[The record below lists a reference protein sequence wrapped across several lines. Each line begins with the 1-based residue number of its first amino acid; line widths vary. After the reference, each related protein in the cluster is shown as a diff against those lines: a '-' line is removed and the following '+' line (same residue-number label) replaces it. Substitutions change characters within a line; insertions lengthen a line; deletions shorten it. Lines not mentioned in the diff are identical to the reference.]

1 MKYFNFTKILLSG
14 ILLLS
19 LSACNKEPADTSS
32 AKDLLSQDKET
43 AAFDKDY
50 ENEDIPYE
58 SPSESYKLVKAACYG
73 NNQLVKELLE
83 KDISIINKESFF
95 LEEET
100 THTPL
105 SCALTGT
112 YKEGYTPKHREV
124 VKTLLEYGVDVNQPD
139 PSGQDPMYCTP
150 LQLAVRAND
159 LEIAKLLVEK
169 GADVN
174 LTVRAVKLNDNGTRF
189 VSGYCRSSLEIAEKK
204 GNTEMIEWLLSVGAD
219 KNQEANEIIL
229 QAGQEEYAEIVQL
242 LKQAGAKQRPNSEG
256 NCFSEVPL
264 VQASEKGDVKEVK
277 ELLSS
282 GVDVNAR
289 LMEDVG
295 IDTWERN
302 FCHTALMKAG
312 SAEVVR
318 ALVAAGADIHA
329 LDKDGNNA
337 LMFNVWYSPN
347 AQVVKAL
354 ITAGADVNE
363 KNKKG
368 VSALRY
374 ATFPDGGY
382 NADTSK
388 EVVKQILIAGAD
400 VNAVDNEG
408 ITALMSVAYNHIFY
422 DATTKYSDTNDL
434 IYMLLE
440 AGALVNASDKKGKTV
455 LMHAINA
462 YKDHQVSSK
471 QDNVPPKENL
481 EKDVLNIIHIL
492 LTAGADV
499 NVKDKDGN
507 TALKL
512 AQEAGNEQIIELLKQ
527 AGAKE

>member
-1 MKYFNFTKILLSG
+1 MRKLLLS
-14 ILLLS
+14 IVILLS
-19 LSACNKEPADTSS
+19 LSACKDSAETTS

-58 SPSESYKLVKAACYG
+58 SPSESYELVKAACYG
-73 NNQLVKELLE
+73 NNQSVKELLE

-95 LEEET
+95 PEEET

-242 LKQAGAKQRPNSEG
+242 LKQAGAKE
-256 NCFSEVPL
+256 
-264 VQASEKGDVKEVK
+264 
-277 ELLSS
+277 
-282 GVDVNAR
+282 
-289 LMEDVG
+289 
-295 IDTWERN
+295 
-302 FCHTALMKAG
+302 
-312 SAEVVR
+312 
-318 ALVAAGADIHA
+318 
-329 LDKDGNNA
+329 
-337 LMFNVWYSPN
+337 
-347 AQVVKAL
+347 
-354 ITAGADVNE
+354 
-363 KNKKG
+363 
-368 VSALRY
+368 
-374 ATFPDGGY
+374 
-382 NADTSK
+382 
-388 EVVKQILIAGAD
+388 
-400 VNAVDNEG
+400 
-408 ITALMSVAYNHIFY
+408 
-422 DATTKYSDTNDL
+422 
-434 IYMLLE
+434 
-440 AGALVNASDKKGKTV
+440 
-455 LMHAINA
+455 
-462 YKDHQVSSK
+462 
-471 QDNVPPKENL
+471 
-481 EKDVLNIIHIL
+481 
-492 LTAGADV
+492 
-499 NVKDKDGN
+499 
-507 TALKL
+507 
-512 AQEAGNEQIIELLKQ
+512 
-527 AGAKE
+527 